1 MMETAQAR
9 AGKHRR
15 FRTGLGLNRPA
26 SRRIL
31 AETVVNAVLVKIGNV
46 ITHQAS
52 QMLFVQRNH
61 MVEYFSA
68 TAAHP
73 SFGDSVLPRR
83 WDAGPLRLQTRCF

>member
-1 MMETAQAR
+1 MMETAQAW

-15 FRTGLGLNRPA
+15 FRTVLGLNRPV

-31 AETVVNAVLVKIGNV
+31 AQTVVNAVLVRIGNV

-61 MVEYFSA
+61 MVE
-68 TAAHP
+68 
-73 SFGDSVLPRR
+73 
-83 WDAGPLRLQTRCF
+83 

>member
-1 MMETAQAR
+1 MMETTQSR
-9 AGKHRR
+9 VGKHCR

-61 MVEYFSA
+61 MVE
-68 TAAHP
+68 
-73 SFGDSVLPRR
+73 
-83 WDAGPLRLQTRCF
+83 